1 MVRQYHTVSTSGET
15 VPVVAVPNAFVFI
28 DVNNTTPLTFNVS
41 TDVSALSLGL
51 KVFICF
57 RYSSL
62 DVTNVAVATILPP
75 TLQRYLAASF
85 TVTNRHPRIGNPD
98 VAVPQWLL
106 DLTFDGTNLMYTY
119 EFCKADEAPVCA
131 FFSTYYGHNHN
142 PCARRKK
149 LSEALNSVH
158 VNKCLY

>member
-1 MVRQYHTVSTSGET
+1 MSKLYEKSVWVLDAKTIECPKIQPSPPVAPMVRQYHTVSTSGET

-41 TDVSALSLGL
+41 TDVTALSLGD

-75 TLQRYLAASF
+75 TLQRYLNASF
-85 TVTNRHPRIGNPD
+85 TVTNRLPRIGNPD
-98 VAVPQWLL
+98 VAVPRWLL

-119 EFCKADEAPVCA
+119 EFC
-131 FFSTYYGHNHN
+131 
-142 PCARRKK
+142 
-149 LSEALNSVH
+149 
-158 VNKCLY
+158 